1 MKQVFAASIV
11 TVLSACG
18 GGGEYTAA
26 SADSSTTPAPIS
38 TPVASQPAPAPG
50 PAQEPAP
57 EPVADPVQAPTP
69 APAQAPAS
77 TARGTFAAGVP
88 QTLGAVPMTC
98 EKSDSPVD
106 SWRSVSSGAVM
117 VIESARMVIAD
128 SAQVYI
134 DRPSDATA
142 LQTVGMRTFVSVAN
156 TETRYFTW
164 DSRTDDTAEWNVVVE
179 NATGDL
185 LTVYHHINAA
195 GSPYLRCM
203 PD

>member
-1 MKQVFAASIV
+1 MKQVFAASIAA
-11 TVLSACG
+11 VLSACG

-26 SADSSTTPAPIS
+26 SADSSTTPTLIS
-38 TPVASQPAPAPG
+38 APVASQPAPAPV
-50 PAQEPAP
+50 PAP
-57 EPVADPVQAPTP
+57 STVEQT
-69 APAQAPAS
+69 APATAS
-77 TARGTFAAGVP
+77 ARGVFAAGVP
-88 QTLGAVPMTC
+88 QTLGAVLMTC
-98 EKSDSPVD
+98 EQSDSPVD

-164 DSRTDDTAEWNVVVE
+164 DSRTDDAAEWNVVVE

-185 LTVYHHINAA
+185 LTVYHHIDAE

-203 PD
+203 PA